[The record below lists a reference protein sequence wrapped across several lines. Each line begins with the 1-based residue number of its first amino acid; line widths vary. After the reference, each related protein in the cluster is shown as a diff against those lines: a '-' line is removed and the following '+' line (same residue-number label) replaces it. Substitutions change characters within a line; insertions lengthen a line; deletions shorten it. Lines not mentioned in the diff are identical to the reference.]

1 MPEPADRDPITN
13 EPPSA
18 SHTRRHFSL
27 IWLVPIVALLAAG
40 WLGWRT
46 LAGRGPMITISTIS
60 AEGIEAGKT
69 KIKHHDIELG
79 TVESLKPAADLKRVT
94 IEARMNVYA
103 KPHLTQ
109 GSRFWVVRPRL
120 SAEGI
125 SGLSTLISGSYIE
138 MDPGDGDE
146 EHNFTALE
154 DPPVISADVP
164 GTRYV
169 LKTSRLGSIIQGAPI
184 SFRGIKVGQVLGYQ
198 LSDQDGTAT
207 VQIFVQ
213 SPHDTLVHE
222 GSRFWNAS
230 GFSVEMGSSGLKLQ
244 TESMQAILTG
254 GVAFDVP
261 PGGDSGEVSKGGSVF
276 ELYPN
281 VETARDALFTRKIP
295 FLLHFSGSVD
305 GLAPGAP
312 VRLRGIQIGKVTDVH
327 LEYDAKT
334 DQQTVPVM
342 IDVEPQ
348 RVRLLNEPNTAEGEF
363 RPRSYAAFRRFV
375 QRGLRAR
382 LTSGSLITGQKL
394 VSLDFMPNLPK
405 ADMIETGPIPEIPT
419 IGASDLDSV
428 MQSAKDV
435 LVSVKS
441 AVDGI
446 DQTIRSPEL
455 KHSLASLEHSMAS
468 FEAITKEA
476 EPQVGPMLA
485 ELRSASRS
493 ADQALKQAANSLGTI
508 GDSLSSDPAG
518 GDLAG
523 TLTELRNAAASLHQL
538 TDYLESHPESL
549 IRGKK

>member
-1 MPEPADRDPITN
+1 MPEPADRDPLTN
-13 EPPSA
+13 GRPTA
-18 SHTRRHFSL
+18 SHTRRHFPL
-27 IWLVPIVALLAAG
+27 IWLVPIIALLAAG

-46 LAGRGPMITISTIS
+46 LAGRGPMITISAAS
-60 AEGIEAGKT
+60 ADGIEAGKT

-79 TVESLKPAADLKRVT
+79 TVESLKPAPDLKSVS

-125 SGLSTLISGSYIE
+125 TGLSTLISGSYIE
-138 MDPGDGDE
+138 MDPGHGDPE
-146 EHNFTALE
+146 RNFTALE
-154 DPPVISADVP
+154 DPPVISADAP

-169 LKTSRLGSIIQGAPI
+169 LKTGRLGSIIQGAPI
-184 SFRGIKVGQVLGYQ
+184 SFRGIKVGQVLGYE

-213 SPHDTLVHE
+213 APHDTLVRE

-230 GFSVEMGSSGLKLQ
+230 GFTVEMGAAGLRLQ
-244 TESMQAILTG
+244 TESIQAILTG

-261 PGGDSGEVSKGGSVF
+261 PGGDAGDVAKGGSIF

-281 VETARDALFTRKIP
+281 VEKARDALFTRKIP

-312 VRLRGIQIGKVTDVH
+312 VRLRGIQVGSVIDVH

-334 DQQTVPVM
+334 DEQTVPVQ
-342 IDVEPQ
+342 IDIEPQ
-348 RVRLLNEPNTAEGEF
+348 RVHLLNDPDVSEGEF

-394 VSLDFMPNLPK
+394 VSLDFMPTAPK
-405 ADMIETGPIPEIPT
+405 AEMIETGPIPEIPT
-419 IGASDLDSV
+419 IGNSDIDSV

-435 LVSVKS
+435 LISVKS
-441 AVDGI
+441 AVDGVDAI
-446 DQTIRSPEL
+446 VRSPEL
-455 KHSLASLEHSMAS
+455 KHSLASLDHSMNN

-476 EPQVGPMLA
+476 QPQIGP
-485 ELRSASRS
+485 
-493 ADQALKQAANSLGTI
+493 
-508 GDSLSSDPAG
+508 
-518 GDLAG
+518 
-523 TLTELRNAAASLHQL
+523 
-538 TDYLESHPESL
+538 
-549 IRGKK
+549 